1 MVKDTLFEIG
11 LEELPAR
18 FIDDAEKQLLN
29 KTTSWLKDL
38 RINYDSITTFS
49 TPRRLAVLIK
59 NMAEYQT
66 TIEEEAKGPAV
77 KIAKDEN
84 GEWSKAAIGFTR
96 GQGQTTEDIY
106 TKEIKGT
113 TYIFVKK
120 HIEGKPV
127 QELLPEFK
135 NIITSIQFGKN
146 MRWASETLRYAR
158 PIRWLVAMYGN
169 EIIPFEIT
177 RVHTG
182 NKTYGHRFLGSEITL
197 EVPSEYE
204 SSLAANYVIVNSN
217 EREELILKGI
227 KELEEVNNFQIP
239 VDLELLAEV
248 KNLVEYPT
256 VFMGSFEE
264 RFLKLPSEVLITS
277 MKEHQRYFPVVSKEG
292 ELLPYFIGVRNGNA
306 HELSNVAR
314 GNEKVLHAR
323 LSDGE
328 FFFEEDQKQSIAF
341 YQEKLERVVF
351 QEKLGTI
358 NDKVIRITAI
368 TDSIARLLKLNQSET
383 IQALRAAE
391 ISKFDLMTNMV
402 NEFTELQ
409 GIIGEKYAVN
419 FGEDSAVAQAIR
431 EHYLP
436 KQANGELPETLIGA
450 IISIADKMDTIVGC
464 ISVGLTPTGSQDPYG
479 LRRQAAGILRIMET
493 MQWDISLE
501 DILSIVISL
510 YQQTDIEQ
518 QSSDKV
524 AEELKEFFKQRA
536 TFLLKELSIEQD
548 VIQAVLQQEI
558 GRFDYTVSKA
568 KLLSG
573 KRNDAAYK
581 PVQEA
586 LVRVLNLS
594 EKAVDPNPINPEHF
608 VTVSERDLFNTYNQ
622 IKDDFLTNNQNKNA
636 IGALAAL
643 DILAEPIHIFFDNN
657 MVMADD
663 EKTRSNRLALITTM
677 SNLIKE
683 FADLRLIE
691 WKQHF

>member
-38 RINYDSITTFS
+38 RINYDSITSFS

-120 HIEGKPV
+120 HIEGKAV

-292 ELLPYFIGVRNGNA
+292 KLLPYFIGVRNGNA
-306 HELSNVAR
+306 DELSNVAR

-341 YQEKLERVVF
+341 YQKKLERVVF

-358 NDKVIRITAI
+358 NDKVKRITAI

-419 FGEDSAVAQAIR
+419 FGEDSVVAQAIR

-536 TFLLKELSIEQD
+536 SFLLKELSIEQD

-608 VTVSERDLFNTYNQ
+608 VTVSERDLFNKYNQ
-622 IKDDFLTNNQNKNA
+622 MKDDFLTNNQNKNA

-663 EKTRSNRLALITTM
+663 EKIRSNRLALITTM

>member
-1 MVKDTLFEIG
+1 MAKDALFEIG

-29 KTTSWLKDL
+29 KTTSWLKEL
-38 RINYDSITTFS
+38 RISYDSITTFS
-49 TPRRLAVLIK
+49 TPRRLAVLIN
-59 NMAEYQT
+59 NMAEFQT

-96 GQGQTTEDIY
+96 GHGQTTEDIY
-106 TKEIKGT
+106 TKEVKGT

-127 QELLPEFK
+127 QDLLPEFK
-135 NIITSIQFGKN
+135 NIIESIQFGKN

-158 PIRWLVAMYGN
+158 PIRWLVALYGN

-177 RVHTG
+177 NVHTG

-197 EVPSEYE
+197 ELPSEYE
-204 SSLAANYVIVNSN
+204 SSLAANFVIVNSK

-227 KELEEVNNFQIP
+227 NELEEVNNFQIP

-277 MKEHQRYFPVVSKEG
+277 MKEHQRYFPVVSKEDQ
-292 ELLPYFIGVRNGNA
+292 LLPHFIGVRNGNK

-328 FFFEEDQKQSIAF
+328 FFFEEDKKQSIAF
-341 YQEKLERVVF
+341 YQEKLDRVIF

-358 NDKVIRITAI
+358 NEKVKRITAI
-368 TDSIARLLKLNQSET
+368 TENIARLLELNESET
-383 IQALRAAE
+383 KKALRAAE

-419 FGEDSAVAQAIR
+419 FGEDRSVAQAIR

-436 KQANGELPETLIGA
+436 KQANGDLPKTLIGA

-464 ISVGLTPTGSQDPYG
+464 IAVGLTPTGSQDPYG
-479 LRRQAAGILRIMET
+479 LRRQATGILRIMKNRK
-493 MQWDISLE
+493 WDISLE
-501 DILSIVISL
+501 DILSIVISV
-510 YQQTDIEQ
+510 YQKTDIEQ
-518 QSSDKV
+518 QNENKV
-524 AEELKEFFKQRA
+524 DEELNEFFQHRA
-536 TFLLKELSIEQD
+536 SYLLKELNVEQD
-548 VIQAVLQQEI
+548 VIHAVLHQEI

-568 KLLSG
+568 KLLSE
-573 KRNDAAYK
+573 KRNDESYK
-581 PVQEA
+581 SVQEA

-594 EKAVDPNPINPEHF
+594 DKAEDHHSISPKNLVTESEKEV
-608 VTVSERDLFNTYNQ
+608 FNQYNQ
-622 IKDDFLTNNQNKNA
+622 IKDDFHANSHNKNA
-636 IGALAAL
+636 TGALATL
-643 DILAEPIHIFFDNN
+643 DTLAEPIHSFFDNN

-663 EKTRSNRLALITTM
+663 EQIRSNRLALIKAIST
-677 SNLIKE
+677 LIKE

-691 WKQHF
+691 WKQHL